1 MNQYY
6 QVLGLKS
13 DASDEEIKKAY
24 RKMSKKY
31 HPDLNPND
39 KEAENK
45 FKKVVEAYEIL
56 TGKQKPK
63 QEIPNQN
70 HGFRGNSFRGG
81 KGKTIVYGLELTL
94 EEAFKGVNKHI
105 NIVKNVLCRTCDGSG
120 GLNPTICNQC
130 GGQGAIMRG
139 NILFMCNNC
148 AGQGLLYTKRCTT
161 CQGGGIQVENKTF
174 SVDLP
179 RGITD
184 NTQILKQGLGNE
196 VRNGISGDI
205 LLNVRVK
212 PHPIFKVDDLD
223 LKAEISVPILEI
235 FLGTEIDFKT
245 LDGDIK
251 FEVPK
256 LSDVNKS
263 FRLKNKGMVS
273 RHNVRG
279 DLYIKVKPKFPTEIT
294 PQEEALINA
303 LKNSPS
309 FQQ

>member
-1 MNQYY
+1 MNRYY

-13 DASDEEIKKAY
+13 GASNEEIKKAY

-56 TGKQKPK
+56 TGKQQPK
-63 QEIPNQN
+63 QQPQTQNQ
-70 HGFRGNSFRGG
+70 GFRGNTSRGG
-81 KGKTIVYGLELTL
+81 KGKTIIYNLELTL
-94 EEAFKGVNKHI
+94 EEAFIGVNKHI
-105 NIVKNVLCRTCDGSG
+105 NILKNTICRTCDGSG

-130 GGQGAIMRG
+130 GGQGATMRG

-161 CQGGGIQVENKTF
+161 CQGSGVRVESRTF
-174 SVDLP
+174 SMDLP
-179 RGITD
+179 RGIA
-184 NTQILKQGLGNE
+184 NETQILKQGLGHE
-196 VRNGISGDI
+196 VKNGLNGDI
-205 LLNVRVK
+205 LLNIKVK
-212 PHPIFKVDDLD
+212 PHPVFEVDDLD

-251 FEVPK
+251 FEIPK
-256 LSDVNKS
+256 LSDVSKS

-273 RHNVRG
+273 KNNVRG
-279 DLYIKVKPKFPTEIT
+279 NLYIKVKPKFPTNIT
-294 PQEEALINA
+294 AQEEALVNA

-309 FQQ
+309 FQ

>member
-6 QVLGLKS
+6 QVLGLNS
-13 DASDEEIKKAY
+13 NASDEEIKKAY

-39 KEAENK
+39 KDAENK

-63 QEIPNQN
+63 QEATNQN
-70 HGFRGNSFRGG
+70 YGFRGNSYRGG
-81 KGKTIVYGLELTL
+81 KGKTIIHNLELTL
-94 EEAFKGVNKHI
+94 EESFSGVNKHI
-105 NIVKNVLCRTCDGSG
+105 NIVKNVLCNTCSGSG

-139 NILFMCNNC
+139 NMLFMCNNC
-148 AGQGLLYTKRCTT
+148 VGQGILYTRRCTT
-161 CQGGGIQVENKTF
+161 CQGGGIRVENKVF
-174 SVDLP
+174 SIDLP

-184 NTQILKQGLGNE
+184 NTQILKQGFGNE
-196 VRNGISGDI
+196 VRDGLNGDI
-205 LLNVRVK
+205 LLNIRVK
-212 PHPIFKVDDLD
+212 PHSVFKVDGLD
-223 LKAEISVPILEI
+223 LKAEIPIPILEV

-245 LDGDIK
+245 LDGNIK
-251 FEVPK
+251 FEIPK
-256 LSDVNKS
+256 LSDVSKS
-263 FRLKNKGMVS
+263 FRLKNKGMVGK
-273 RHNVRG
+273 NDIRG

-309 FQQ
+309 FQ